1 METSNHEFSE
11 KKKSYP
17 HKAYYSFY
25 AFEDGLLKVLSAPST
40 VVVGALLNNEW
51 HEIHEVE
58 LGASCDWKFSG
69 NHHQE
74 T

>member
-1 METSNHEFSE
+1 MMETSNHEFSE

-40 VVVGALLNNEW
+40 VVVGALLNN
-51 HEIHEVE
+51 
-58 LGASCDWKFSG
+58 
-69 NHHQE
+69 
-74 T
+74 